1 MQNLKPAREPQN
13 QSASETESQKAR
25 APKSQTTTAPET
37 QRARQ
42 PPRTSQF
49 TSQTAR
55 QTDRQP
61 ATTVRHNSQAFR
73 LMVRSSS
80 SPSFAFE
87 TYRTPNTTALRAFRI
102 NMFKSEQNSEHV
114 QNRTKDRTRSKS
126 NTEQNTE
133 HEQPFLNNRTVFRAN
148 PDPCVSMVC
157 CQCIKSSMT
166 TFEKTNIFCE
176 ITFYIVLVRNC
187 R

>member
-1 MQNLKPAREPQN
+1 MQNLKPAREPEN

-25 APKSQTTTAPET
+25 APKSQRATAPET

-55 QTDRQP
+55 QTERQP

-102 NMFKSEQNSEHV
+102 EHV
-114 QNRTKDRTRSKS
+114 QIRTKQRTRSKS
-126 NTEQNTE
+126 NKRPNTFKIE
-133 HEQPFLNNRTVFRAN
+133 HRTKHRTRTTVFEQPNNVQSQPCSELPGKEAFWETRA
-148 PDPCVSMVC
+148 C
-157 CQCIKSSMT
+157 
-166 TFEKTNIFCE
+166 
-176 ITFYIVLVRNC
+176 L
-187 R
+187 